1 VFTFSHSDKDE
12 SCCFDDDKHKD
23 WKDDESSDECNDK
36 DDKDKDDKDK
46 KDDKK
51 DKDKKDGK
59 DKKDKKDHHKP
70 PTHHKTCVREVLAA
84 INKAQKKAKHEES
97 CKTSCGESIKELMGE
112 SKKPKKNSIPFI
124 VYTEEGVPFKATGVT
139 TLSHGKVKKFA
150 CIDSFIFRI
159 KDLDGKCAVLELL
172 TFKPKCSKDPFKK
185 SICSPCGQ
193 IDCENVKDLIKT
205 GICINVDLSCF
216 CAVTCLPAVR
226 L

>member
-1 VFTFSHSDKDE
+1 VFKYSHDDKDE
-12 SCCFDDDKHKD
+12 SSCFED
-23 WKDDESSDECNDK
+23 WMDESSDNDESS
-36 DDKDKDDKDK
+36 DDCCDKDK

-51 DKDKKDGK
+51 DNGKKDDKKDGK
-59 DKKDKKDHHKP
+59 DKKDHPKP
-70 PTHHKTCVREVLAA
+70 PPHHKTCVKEVLAA
-84 INKAQKKAKHEES
+84 IHKAQKKAKHEDS
-97 CKTSCGESIKELMGE
+97 CKTSCNSSLRELLGE

-124 VYTEEGVPFKATGVT
+124 LYTEEGVPFKATGVT
-139 TLSHGKVKKFA
+139 TFTHSKQTKFA

-172 TFKPKCSKDPFKK
+172 TFKPSKCTKDPFKK
-185 SICSPCGQ
+185 SICSPCSQ
-193 IDCENVKDLIKT
+193 IDCESVSDLIRT